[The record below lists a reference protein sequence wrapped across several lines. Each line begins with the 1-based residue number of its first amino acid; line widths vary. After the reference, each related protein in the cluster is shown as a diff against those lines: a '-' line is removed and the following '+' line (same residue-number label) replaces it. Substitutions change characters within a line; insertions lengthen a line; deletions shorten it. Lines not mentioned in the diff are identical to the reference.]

1 MQGKT
6 INSEEKKIQQW
17 VNRNFEKKKLIEINP
32 NK

>member
-17 VNRNFEKKKLIEINP
+17 VNRNFEKKKINW
-32 NK
+32 N